1 MKKKRRKAFWHNIK
15 FKYKLTVTNENT
27 LEEVV
32 GIHVSKLNGLSW
44 LLSAVTVIFL
54 VAAIKFIQYLTSSGE
69 SKNTFLLSLITFRYK
84 SLITK
89 YLSVTIAGDNRVIIP
104 HIILL
109 IVTFQVLYHSQAINT

>member
-69 SKNTFLLSLITFRYK
+69 SKNTFLLSLITFYGQ
-84 SLITK
+84 S
-89 YLSVTIAGDNRVIIP
+89 TIN
-104 HIILL
+104 
-109 IVTFQVLYHSQAINT
+109 Q